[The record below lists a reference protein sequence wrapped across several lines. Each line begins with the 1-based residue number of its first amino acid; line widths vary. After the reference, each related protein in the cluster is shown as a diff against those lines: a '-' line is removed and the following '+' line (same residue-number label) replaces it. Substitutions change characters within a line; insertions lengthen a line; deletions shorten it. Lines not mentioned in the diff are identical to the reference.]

1 MTKVSVAQLNKLT
14 RLEIFVWSVSR
25 HCFVNLFMHSP
36 ERYLNGQMAVTSRPK
51 HLKRDQSL
59 HFTPLSETMS
69 IPITFIW
76 ESLKLK
82 GNLFFEL

>member
-1 MTKVSVAQLNKLT
+1 MVSVT
-14 RLEIFVWSVSR
+14 VF
-25 HCFVNLFMHSP
+25 FVNLFMHSP
-36 ERYLNGQMAVTSRPK
+36 EQYLNGQMAVTSRPK

-59 HFTPLSETMS
+59 HFTPLSERMS